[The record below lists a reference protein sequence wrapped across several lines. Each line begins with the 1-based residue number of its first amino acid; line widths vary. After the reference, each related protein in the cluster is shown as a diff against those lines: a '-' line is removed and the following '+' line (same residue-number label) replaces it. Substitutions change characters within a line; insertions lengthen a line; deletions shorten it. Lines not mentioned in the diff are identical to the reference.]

1 MNLRVFFLCNLIYCI
16 YSFKINS
23 FLSKTGKLN
32 AKLSVTNENM
42 NQNNIF
48 KNFLPLLTTTTATVA
63 TSFPFITNAVDF
75 SSGDSISSISITD
88 PITTI
93 TTTGTAVLEEIE
105 RDSLNIGNT
114 MSQLGSVANNQEVSL
129 SNPLIVTIFLILIVL
144 YAVDNIQSIALLRTE
159 VQKSKDK
166 YNEALNFY
174 EEKKNLKENQAFNI
188 EQQLASTNQR
198 LQACT
203 PSIINFKKNINDEPI
218 RHASN
223 METISSKIEY
233 LSERRKAIDNTTK
246 EQIEQMSSSMLQLDE
261 ILNKI
266 EFYKNEK
273 NIIVDKI
280 TSLIINEK
288 LLNQGMMNMM
298 CYNNIPYI
306 LEYIS
311 SENNGDLASLR
322 NEVSQYD
329 LDVLRDILSSI
340 NEHLVNLNEEFT
352 QVETS
357 YNNSVPLLEMYDQYS
372 SSLIN
377 KVNVMRS
384 ELSSLETKRSLLLDT
399 FDRKDVTFN
408 KTNKNNFLKN
418 NKKLINDLQTANE
431 DLKRRLLSSDER
443 LWEVQITMQKRL
455 DEAKSIAKELNA
467 QLKMQ

>member
-1 MNLRVFFLCNLIYCI
+1 
-16 YSFKINS
+16 
-23 FLSKTGKLN
+23 
-32 AKLSVTNENM
+32 
-42 NQNNIF
+42 
-48 KNFLPLLTTTTATVA
+48 
-63 TSFPFITNAVDF
+63 
-75 SSGDSISSISITD
+75 
-88 PITTI
+88 
-93 TTTGTAVLEEIE
+93 
-105 RDSLNIGNT
+105 
-114 MSQLGSVANNQEVSL
+114 
-129 SNPLIVTIFLILIVL
+129 
-144 YAVDNIQSIALLRTE
+144 
-159 VQKSKDK
+159 
-166 YNEALNFY
+166 
-174 EEKKNLKENQAFNI
+174 
-188 EQQLASTNQR
+188 
-198 LQACT
+198 
-203 PSIINFKKNINDEPI
+203 
-218 RHASN
+218 
-223 METISSKIEY
+223 
-233 LSERRKAIDNTTK
+233 
-246 EQIEQMSSSMLQLDE
+246 
-261 ILNKI
+261 
-266 EFYKNEK
+266 
-273 NIIVDKI
+273 
-280 TSLIINEK
+280 
-288 LLNQGMMNMM
+288 M